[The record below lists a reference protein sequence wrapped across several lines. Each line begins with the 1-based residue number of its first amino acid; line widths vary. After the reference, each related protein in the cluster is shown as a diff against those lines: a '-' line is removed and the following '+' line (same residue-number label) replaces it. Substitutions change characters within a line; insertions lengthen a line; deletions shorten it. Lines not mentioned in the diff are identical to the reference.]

1 MFPAMLL
8 SKQRRLF
15 REKIFYKVLLV
26 SLLLISPNIWWQY
39 QNGFPVIWHLKTL
52 SSTQL
57 VNVDRLQFIK
67 DQFLFFAGGNLVLL
81 ASFISFFR
89 FRPFRKYK
97 VIFWTCIFVLLIYFY
112 LKAKSYYAIGLYP
125 VLIAFGSV
133 YLEYLLDKGW
143 KIYLRPVFLLIPV
156 IVIIPIFNIVLPVLS
171 PSEIVENPEMFRSLG
186 LLRWEDGKNHPIPQD
201 FADMQGWREL
211 SALTDKAFDQV
222 SPDEN
227 TLIHCD
233 NYGMAGAINFYSAR
247 KSSEALSLNA
257 DYINWYPPDDWSID
271 NVILVQESRDDD
283 PERKREASLFESI
296 TLIGEIENDF
306 AREKGTK
313 VYLLQ
318 GSKKDINA
326 ILKEEIRSKI
336 EKMHY

>member
-1 MFPAMLL
+1 
-8 SKQRRLF
+8 
-15 REKIFYKVLLV
+15 
-26 SLLLISPNIWWQY
+26 
-39 QNGFPVIWHLKTL
+39 
-52 SSTQL
+52 
-57 VNVDRLQFIK
+57 
-67 DQFLFFAGGNLVLL
+67 
-81 ASFISFFR
+81 
-89 FRPFRKYK
+89 
-97 VIFWTCIFVLLIYFY
+97 
-112 LKAKSYYAIGLYP
+112 
-125 VLIAFGSV
+125 
-133 YLEYLLDKGW
+133 
-143 KIYLRPVFLLIPV
+143 
-156 IVIIPIFNIVLPVLS
+156 
-171 PSEIVENPEMFRSLG
+171 
-186 LLRWEDGKNHPIPQD
+186 
-201 FADMQGWREL
+201 MQGWREL